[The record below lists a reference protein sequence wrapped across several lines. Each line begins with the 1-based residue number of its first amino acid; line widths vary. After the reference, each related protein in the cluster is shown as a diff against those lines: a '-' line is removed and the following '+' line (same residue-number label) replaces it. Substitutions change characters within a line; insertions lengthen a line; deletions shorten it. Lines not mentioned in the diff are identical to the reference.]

1 VFPRSWIPF
10 IYGAIFLVVNKGS
23 PTEGVGSC
31 RESPDGSEG
40 ESPYGGSALFES
52 LCGSPAL
59 VESLK
64 KLNCL
69 FQVFPE
75 LLLNDHILMKMT
87 ETHRSQI
94 AQLKRKI
101 TSSHDVHEMFVK
113 YVSTSQSA
121 YAKSALGIQICPH
134 FPKCLCQADAWYK
147 DVLLRQCMKYIRS
160 ITPLN
165 QLADITKTT
174 ITKPPICFGTYPIVA
189 DGNLKTVEMRGD
201 YDCHVI
207 ILKNT
212 ETNDFT
218 LDIDA
223 LEKMTELR
231 EIRFQ
236 FIQKYMPG
244 VNTAIHLVKMG
255 QIINYYAFI
264 GWCSR
269 RRIRLSMTIGGQPVT
284 VDWKAVFF

>member
-1 VFPRSWIPF
+1 
-10 IYGAIFLVVNKGS
+10 
-23 PTEGVGSC
+23 
-31 RESPDGSEG
+31 
-40 ESPYGGSALFES
+40 
-52 LCGSPAL
+52 
-59 VESLK
+59 
-64 KLNCL
+64 
-69 FQVFPE
+69 
-75 LLLNDHILMKMT
+75 MT

-101 TSSHDVHEMFVK
+101 A
-113 YVSTSQSA
+113 SQ
-121 YAKSALGIQICPH
+121 
-134 FPKCLCQADAWYK
+134 
-147 DVLLRQCMKYIRS
+147 DVLLRKCMKYIQS
-160 ITPLN
+160 ISPKGIISINELSIN
-165 QLADITKTT
+165 ELSINELSIKEIAIKDE
-174 ITKPPICFGTYPIVA
+174 ITKPPICFGTYPIVVA
-189 DGNLKTVEMRGD
+189 GNIKTVELRGD
-201 YDCHVI
+201 YDCRVI

-255 QIINYYAFI
+255 ETINYYAFI

>member
-1 VFPRSWIPF
+1 MF
-10 IYGAIFLVVNKGS
+10 ISIYPK
-23 PTEGVGSC
+23 
-31 RESPDGSEG
+31 
-40 ESPYGGSALFES
+40 
-52 LCGSPAL
+52 
-59 VESLK
+59 
-64 KLNCL
+64 
-69 FQVFPE
+69 
-75 LLLNDHILMKMT
+75 LLLKRQHSYVKMT
-87 ETHRSQI
+87 ETHRNQI

-101 TSSHDVHEMFVK
+101 ASQDVQEMFVK
-113 YVSTSQSA
+113 CVLILQSA
-121 YAKSALGIQICPH
+121 YAERPPAGMELGIQMCPH
-134 FPKCLCQADAWYK
+134 FPKCLCRASSHMDGARHT
-147 DVLLRQCMKYIRS
+147 DVLLRKCMKYIQS
-160 ITPLN
+160 ISPKGIISNKELSIKEIAIN
-165 QLADITKTT
+165 DE
-174 ITKPPICFGTYPIVA
+174 ITKPPICFGTYPIVVA
-189 DGNLKTVEMRGD
+189 GNIKTVEMRGD
-201 YDCHVI
+201 YDCRVI

-236 FIQKYMPG
+236 FIKKYMPG

-255 QIINYYAFI
+255 ETINYYAFI

>member
-1 VFPRSWIPF
+1 
-10 IYGAIFLVVNKGS
+10 
-23 PTEGVGSC
+23 
-31 RESPDGSEG
+31 
-40 ESPYGGSALFES
+40 
-52 LCGSPAL
+52 
-59 VESLK
+59 
-64 KLNCL
+64 
-69 FQVFPE
+69 
-75 LLLNDHILMKMT
+75 MT
-87 ETHRSQI
+87 ETHRNLN

-101 TSSHDVHEMFVK
+101 ASQDVHEMFVK
-113 YVSTSQSA
+113 CVLILQSA
-121 YAKSALGIQICPH
+121 YAERPPAGMELGIQMCPH
-134 FPKCLCQADAWYK
+134 FPKCLCRASSHMDGARHT
-147 DVLLRQCMKYIRS
+147 DVLLRKCMKYIQS
-160 ITPLN
+160 ISPKGIISNKELSIKEIAIN
-165 QLADITKTT
+165 DE
-174 ITKPPICFGTYPIVA
+174 ITKPPICFGTYPIVVA
-189 DGNLKTVEMRGD
+189 GNIKTVEMRGD
-201 YDCHVI
+201 YDCRVI

-236 FIQKYMPG
+236 FIKKYMPG

-255 QIINYYAFI
+255 ETINYYAFI